1 MLSLKIDGSPV
12 ELPPD
17 FSITLNL
24 KSPIFGETGSYSY
37 PFKLPNTPR
46 NAIRTGFRH
55 RISNTADI
63 YHEFAGTYFW
73 KGMSLFSGTIKLRV
87 LTSDY
92 FEGYLLE
99 GNGDFTYQRK
109 NTSLQNIDFGE
120 MNFETEYVRL
130 NFINQCAQ
138 KVYPERNVSFPQ
150 ILNKSYFDELPTDPG
165 LLNLNNY
172 RASQINITTTEF
184 NRTIIVPMLYLRYVL
199 KTIFEQLK
207 FTFDDTF
214 FATDAAYD
222 SLVLYNSVDC
232 NGGEEGFFQYDK
244 LSLFLNYH
252 VPRMSLNDFF
262 SGLETFFNIRFFVN
276 NNTATVKL
284 VSVDQ
289 IVKSDE
295 YTEFSD
301 RLISI
306 VTEPEEKITGFHL
319 KMDMSTDDETYTIQ
333 APYQEWVLNSIKPP
347 VQSVSDLAGWPAST
361 IFDTRF
367 VVEQDTYY
375 ILNSSKEWQPITDM
389 YYTWNLFSQ
398 WVYKNR
404 DQSIDTKFSS
414 LMSENIDPYNA
425 IIGNKRDEWESVT
438 PKLLFIR
445 WEDNGT
451 ENSRVSGRGF
461 VTLNYLVT
469 HSLLYPG
476 ENGLMN
482 KYYKAYCDFRI
493 STKLVKIVKQME
505 FRELKN
511 FDFSKKYMIGGVKY
525 LVKSIQVVLKKDR
538 IMPATLECYIC
549 N

>member
-1 MLSLKIDGSPV
+1 MLSLKIDGAPV

-24 KSPIFGETGSYSY
+24 KNPIFGEVGSYSY
-37 PFKLPNTPR
+37 PFKLPNTQR
-46 NAIRTGFRH
+46 NAIQIGFRH
-55 RISNTADI
+55 RIPNTADI
-63 YHEFAGTYFW
+63 YHDFNGTFLW
-73 KGMSLFSGTIKLRV
+73 KGISLFSGTVKLKE

-92 FEGYLLE
+92 FYGYMLE
-99 GNGDFTYQRK
+99 GNGDFNYQRK

-120 MNFETEYVRL
+120 MNFETEYLRL
-130 NFINQCAQ
+130 HFINQCAQ

-150 ILNKSYFDELPTDPG
+150 ILNKSYFDELPADPG
-165 LLNLNNY
+165 LLYLNNY
-172 RASQINITTTEF
+172 YGSQINITTTNF

-214 FATDAAYD
+214 FSTDDAYD

-232 NGGEEGFFQYDK
+232 NGGEEGFFKYDK

-262 SGLETFFNIRFFVN
+262 SGLESFFNIRFFVN
-276 NNTATVKL
+276 SNTATVKL
-284 VSVDQ
+284 ISVDK
-289 IVKSDE
+289 IVKSRD
-295 YTEFSD
+295 YIEFSD
-301 RLISI
+301 KLISI
-306 VTEPEEKITGFHL
+306 ATEPEEKITGFHL
-319 KMDMSTDDETYTIQ
+319 KMDMSTDDETYAIE
-333 APYQEWVLNSIKPP
+333 APYQEWVLNSIQPP
-347 VQSVSDLAGWPAST
+347 VQSISDLAGWPSST

-367 VVEQDTYY
+367 VIDQDTYY
-375 ILNSSKEWQPITDM
+375 ILNSSKEWQPITEM

-404 DQSIDTKFSS
+404 DQTIDTTFSS
-414 LMSENIDPYNA
+414 LMSENIHPYNA
-425 IIGNKRDEWESVT
+425 IIGNKRDDWKDVT

-445 WEDNGT
+445 WEDNGA

-461 VTLNYLVT
+461 VTLNNLVT
-469 HSLLYPG
+469 HSLLYGG

-482 KYYKAYCDFRI
+482 KLYKAYFDFRI
-493 STKLVKIVKQME
+493 STKLVKIVKQMDL
-505 FRELKN
+505 RELKN

-538 IMPATLECYIC
+538 IMPATLECYTC